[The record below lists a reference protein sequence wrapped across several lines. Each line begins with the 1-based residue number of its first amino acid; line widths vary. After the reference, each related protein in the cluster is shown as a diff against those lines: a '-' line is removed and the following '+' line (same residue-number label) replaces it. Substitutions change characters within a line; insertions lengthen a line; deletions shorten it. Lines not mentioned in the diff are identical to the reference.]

1 MHSMTESRVN
11 RLSGYGLKTDG
22 VMHSMHRTGLR
33 TVGLPT
39 LLVLYPRYKIW
50 LVDCGVHYREY
61 CGVQYRECAQDQ
73 MVYVDDLRLIPLG
86 RTVYPDDAK
95 LWPHLGR
102 GP

>member
-1 MHSMTESRVN
+1 MQK
-11 RLSGYGLKTDG
+11 LA
-22 VMHSMHRTGLR
+22 
-33 TVGLPT
+33 
-39 LLVLYPRYKIW
+39 
-50 LVDCGVHYREY
+50 HYREY

-86 RTVYPDDAK
+86 RTVHPDDAK

>member
-1 MHSMTESRVN
+1 MQK
-11 RLSGYGLKTDG
+11 LA
-22 VMHSMHRTGLR
+22 
-33 TVGLPT
+33 
-39 LLVLYPRYKIW
+39 
-50 LVDCGVHYREY
+50 HYREY
-61 CGVQYRECAQDQ
+61 CGVQYRESAQDQ

>member
-1 MHSMTESRVN
+1 MQKLAYLERD
-11 RLSGYGLKTDG
+11 SGNLINPFLHAPG
-22 VMHSMHRTGLR
+22 
-33 TVGLPT
+33 
-39 LLVLYPRYKIW
+39 YPRYKIW

-86 RTVYPDDAK
+86 RTVHPDDAK